1 MSRIDLHTH
10 STASDGTNSPGELID
25 LAHATGLTT
34 IALTD
39 HDTFAGWPAALA
51 VAEGYDMEF
60 VPGVEMSCASDQG
73 VSMHMLGLLID
84 ASHAPLTEAI
94 SLSRDDRIPRM
105 KKLISNL
112 RAAGMDVS
120 FSELLANVGEEVTIG
135 RPHLADLMVNK
146 GIVRDRDQAFAEYL
160 HNDSPYYVGH
170 YAIDGTLAVQLI
182 KASGGISIF
191 AHPGAY
197 LRGEVVTFDYIAEL
211 AHHGLDAL
219 EVDHRDH
226 DADMRKQLRNLA
238 NELDLLVTGAS
249 DFHGTG
255 KLNQLGENLTDPA
268 VWQELRSRANRVA

>member
-112 RAAGMDVS
+112 RAAGIDVS
-120 FSELLANVGEEVTIG
+120 FSELSANVGEEVTIG

-146 GIVRDRDQAFAEYL
+146 GIVRDRDQAFAEI
-160 HNDSPYYVGH
+160 GR
-170 YAIDGTLAVQLI
+170 
-182 KASGGISIF
+182 
-191 AHPGAY
+191 AH
-197 LRGEVVTFDYIAEL
+197 V
-211 AHHGLDAL
+211 
-219 EVDHRDH
+219 
-226 DADMRKQLRNLA
+226 
-238 NELDLLVTGAS
+238 
-249 DFHGTG
+249 
-255 KLNQLGENLTDPA
+255 
-268 VWQELRSRANRVA
+268 